1 MTRWIRRLMLK
12 HAPTPEKAAASMLID
27 ARMQLFTAEQRV
39 IDANIQ
45 LEYWRAR
52 VVFLEDVQA
61 RGVQSSASVPAH
73 ASANV
78 PAIPAKAAAE
88 AQPARA
94 NGPRLA
100 TGM

>member
-27 ARMQLFTAEQRV
+27 ARMQLFTAEQRM

-61 RGVQSSASVPAH
+61 RGVQLSASVPA
-73 ASANV
+73 NV
-78 PAIPAKAAAE
+78 PAMPAKAAVE

>member
-1 MTRWIRRLMLK
+1 MTKWIRRLMLK
-12 HAPTPEKAAASMLID
+12 HAPTPEKAATSMLID

-52 VVFLEDVQA
+52 VVFLEDVQI
-61 RGVQSSASVPAH
+61 RGVQSYASVPL
-73 ASANV
+73 NV
-78 PAIPAKAAAE
+78 PAKAATE
-88 AQPARA
+88 AGPARA

>member
-61 RGVQSSASVPAH
+61 RGVQSSASVPT
-73 ASANV
+73 NV
-78 PAIPAKAAAE
+78 PAMPAKAAAE
-88 AQPARA
+88 AAPARA